1 MQQQALVF
9 ALIGILGIG
18 AQWIAWRT
26 GWPAIAL
33 MLVAGVVAG
42 PVTGLVIPDQTFG
55 AMLKPMISIAVALIL
70 FEGGSVSISASCA
83 RPKAR

>member
-1 MQQQALVF
+1 MSGYDPVVSRYVPGMEQQALVI
-9 ALIGILGIG
+9 ALIGALGIG

-42 PVTGLVIPDQTFG
+42 PVTG
-55 AMLKPMISIAVALIL
+55 
-70 FEGGSVSISASCA
+70 
-83 RPKAR
+83 

>member
-1 MQQQALVF
+1 MEQQALVF

-33 MLVAGVVAG
+33 MLLSGALVVACVLMARLG
-42 PVTGLVIPDQTFG
+42 PYTYRPASRPAPMRGG
-55 AMLKPMISIAVALIL
+55 AAPEADKQPSLAT
-70 FEGGSVSISASCA
+70 
-83 RPKAR
+83 